1 MSRCG
6 KIVPRGDA
14 FNFFAGRD
22 RAARLASNLD
32 CDQE

>member
-6 KIVPRGDA
+6 NIVPRGDA
-14 FNFFAGRD
+14 FNFLGRGD

-32 CDQE
+32 YDPE